1 VGAPIQ
7 QKNFTLAIR
16 RQPWW
21 ITAALGSSIIAVS
34 YGLGRYAYGLFVPQ
48 FAMSFQLGGTG
59 LGILGALSTLGYA
72 LGLVVAPRASARSAR
87 GTLIGVCGLA
97 AAGMLVMSVALNVVM
112 FGAGLLLAGG
122 SAGLTSPGLAQL
134 VSDTVQPTIRE
145 QVQTWANAGTG
156 WGWAVS
162 AFTPML
168 ACGWRGVW
176 MGFTVIAIG
185 LTMLVAFALPRGRP
199 ERREE
204 AEPGSTVCPVRTGW
218 RPGMTSLLVNSV
230 LLGLTSAPYL
240 IFSRQAVLEAGLSV
254 SLSTWFW
261 FCMGAAGL
269 AGGLAGWA
277 AQRYG
282 LARANVGI
290 WMLWA
295 ACMGTLAVPAVNA
308 VAALSSATVFGA
320 TYMALSGLCIL
331 WAARLYPELPARGVT
346 FSYLGLGF
354 GQTLGSA
361 ASGALSDLS
370 SLSVVFAVT
379 GLVSLLS
386 WYQLIGRFGSPPP
399 PAETVSDRDTAPPVT
414 ATARDQPET

>member
-1 VGAPIQ
+1 MR
-7 QKNFTLAIR
+7 QKNSGVTAG

-21 ITAALGSSIIAVS
+21 ITAALGSCVIAIS
-34 YGLGRYAYGLFVPQ
+34 YGLARYAYGLFVPQ
-48 FAMSFQLGGTG
+48 FALSFRIDGTG
-59 LGILGALSTLGYA
+59 LGILGAMSTLGYA
-72 LGLVVAPRASARSAR
+72 LGLLAAPRTSMWSAR

-97 AAGMLVMSVALNVVM
+97 SAGMLLMSVSPNVVV
-112 FGAGLLLAGG
+112 FGAGLLFAGG

-134 VSDTVQPTIRE
+134 VSDTIRPAIRE

-168 ACGWRGVW
+168 VFGWRGVW
-176 MGFTVIAIG
+176 LCFAVLALGMMVVGI
-185 LTMLVAFALPRGRP
+185 LAFPRGRP

-204 AEPGSTVCPVRTGW
+204 SETGAPVRTGW
-218 RPGMTSLLVNSV
+218 RPGMTAMLVNSV

-240 IFSRQAVLEAGLSV
+240 NFSRQAVREAGLSMPMSV
-254 SLSTWFW
+254 WFW

-269 AGGLAGWA
+269 AGGLAGKA

-295 ACMGTLAVPAVNA
+295 ACIGMLAFPRLGA
-308 VAALSSATVFGA
+308 VAALSSATLFGA
-320 TYMALSGLCIL
+320 AFMALSGLCIL
-331 WAARLYPELPARGVT
+331 WGARLYPNLAARGVT
-346 FSYLGLGF
+346 FSYLGLAF
-354 GQTLGSA
+354 GQTVGSA
-361 ASGALSDLS
+361 AAGVLADFTNF
-370 SLSVVFAVT
+370 SVVFAVT

-386 WYQLIGRFGSPPP
+386 WYQLIEPFGPPP
-399 PAETVSDRDTAPPVT
+399 PEAVPGDQAALPASTDRDGTAV
-414 ATARDQPET
+414 